1 MSQLLSTLLVVLLL
15 LLAVVVLVLVGFVIV
30 VLFYIPRRKKECFS
44 SQNVFQ
50 NVQIILCCGLSLWLG
65 ADSRR
70 GGCLPKEVVSGVG
83 VPAVWPLCKGPQ
95 HLLRGGG
102 RSSGDFMCYI
112 IASRTKHQSVLKFF
126 LISLEGILIYGR
138 NSQTKKLP
146 NDVHG
151 VS

>member
-1 MSQLLSTLLVVLLL
+1 M
-15 LLAVVVLVLVGFVIV
+15 A
-30 VLFYIPRRKKECFS
+30 
-44 SQNVFQ
+44 
-50 NVQIILCCGLSLWLG
+50 W
-65 ADSRR
+65 SRQPA

-83 VPAVWPLCKGPQ
+83 VPAAWHLCKRPQ

-102 RSSGDFMCYI
+102 RSSGVFMCYI

-126 LISLEGILIYGR
+126 LIPVEGILIYGR
-138 NSQTKKLP
+138 NSRTKKLP